1 MRRPGTALA
10 SAAAAVGVVAA
21 AVALS
26 AGGAAADLGVPV
38 PGVTTVSVP
47 VPSVSVPPLPLP
59 TSTSV
64 PTVSVPSV
72 PLPSASVPGGGGSGG
87 GGGGT
92 GSGGTGTGSGGGTA
106 AGETGSTAGSTAGA
120 AGAAGTAVQ
129 RKQQK
134 RRADATPLIAGTDR
148 ARDLVDD
155 ESSPQLYAASQQLL
169 AADQGIAEIARQK
182 QVMARLKQDAVTTAQ
197 LYRAMG
203 YDVAGAQRAAAAWHQ
218 RYDALPA
225 DASAGHLRIV
235 GDSATRADERL
246 GDLIVV
252 REGVKADFAR
262 IAARYEDVKRRLADA
277 NARVTALAA
286 QRSTA
291 LSAVQAAKGSDVAL
305 NRARLAESGQLGAQ
319 IESLSEQLAKRG
331 ATVDGTGSF
340 IHPLDGVITSPF
352 GMRFHP
358 ILHYTKLHTG
368 TDFAGGSVIKAADDG
383 RVLMTIVS
391 TAYGNFTVIDH
402 GMVDGKHLTTAYAH
416 QAHFLVKPGDVVRKG
431 DPIGIVGQ
439 TGYATGPHLHFEVRE
454 NGEVVDPVTFLARH

>member
-225 DASAGHLRIV
+225 DAAATDLRVV